1 VREFGQGISLIR
13 FLDRVLEFVLLIYL
27 NVLICMISFG
37 DNDNEIVWNEIK
49 NKGDREGGA
58 LTSEKNRI

>member
-1 VREFGQGISLIR
+1 ML
-13 FLDRVLEFVLLIYL
+13 
-27 NVLICMISFG
+27 LICMISFG
-37 DNDNEIVWNEIK
+37 DNDNEILVWNEIK